1 MSHSPRPKSVAIMV
15 VLAAFLT
22 GGAVGVATG
31 RATARPVPRQMDERA
46 MRDELARK
54 LQLSDA
60 QRAVFDSAFEWRR
73 QRSRVI
79 MGVVRPSLDSVRDSA
94 RVRMLQSL
102 DSTQKTAF
110 WALIERNRRAA
121 DSTARS
127 RGETR

>member
-1 MSHSPRPKSVAIMV
+1 MV
-15 VLAAFLT
+15 VLGAFLT
-22 GGAVGVATG
+22 GGAIGVATG
-31 RATARPVPRQMDERA
+31 RATARPAPRQMDERA

-60 QRAVFDSAFEWRR
+60 QRTVFDSAFEWRR

-110 WALIERNRRAA
+110 WALIERNRRSA
-121 DSTARS
+121 DSAARS
-127 RGETR
+127 RGESR